1 MSAFKPQQRHLTI
14 RGRIYHFVS
23 YEGTPGNVKRQELPQ
38 PAMWYLMVEGRRR
51 AAFPCD
57 PAHSEADI
65 DRALTRWVTANAI
78 APGTSPIPER
88 SAEDELARRRRTSW
102 WGPK

>member
-23 YEGTPGNVKRQELPQ
+23 YEGTPGNVKRQEPPQ

-57 PAHSEADI
+57 SAQSLVDV
-65 DRALTRWVTANAI
+65 DRALTRWVTANAL
-78 APGTSPIPER
+78 APSSSPIPQR
-88 SAEDELARRRRTSW
+88 TAAEELARRRRTSW
-102 WGPK
+102 WGPQ